1 MLKDLVLKNRSYRGY
16 DKTRRVT
23 GQELLEFVDLARIT
37 ASSANIQPLKYYV
50 SSKEQEVEDI
60 LKLTKWAAALP
71 NLSLPYPEMGPSGFI
86 VICLDTAIGPN
97 ETTFLRDIGIAAQ
110 TMLLAA
116 AEKELGGCMIGNFD
130 KNGLK
135 KLLQLP
141 EGIEP
146 NLVVA
151 FGRPAEKIV
160 LTDVGEDGN
169 TRYYRDETGTVH
181 FVPKR
186 SLEDVLL

>member
-1 MLKDLVLKNRSYRGY
+1 
-16 DKTRRVT
+16 
-23 GQELLEFVDLARIT
+23 
-37 ASSANIQPLKYYV
+37 
-50 SSKEQEVEDI
+50 
-60 LKLTKWAAALP
+60 
-71 NLSLPYPEMGPSGFI
+71 
-86 VICLDTAIGPN
+86 
-97 ETTFLRDIGIAAQ
+97 
-110 TMLLAA
+110 MLLAA

-186 SLEDVLL
+186 SLKDVLL